1 MCDCNRLLL
10 QEKNV
15 EYQYFNFFDSCL
27 CQEDHK
33 IFAAECENCCYN
45 IFSFFR
51 QYFFSIKCCCWSL
64 NNNAT
69 HNHCQNLLQAL
80 NYYTRKVCLKSKDVP
95 NKLKLEKI
103 DKYLQ
108 SVKGPTILFLFWKQK
123 FNSMSVDSL
132 EWADFF
138 HDKKTVIYIY
148 FKHPAS

>member
-1 MCDCNRLLL
+1 MYKILMCDCNRLLL
-10 QEKNV
+10 EETNV

-33 IFAAECENCCYN
+33 IFAAECENYCYN

-64 NNNAT
+64 NNNAA

-103 DKYLQ
+103 DNYLQ
-108 SVKGPTILFLFWKQK
+108 SVKGQTVPFLF
-123 FNSMSVDSL
+123 
-132 EWADFF
+132 
-138 HDKKTVIYIY
+138 
-148 FKHPAS
+148 